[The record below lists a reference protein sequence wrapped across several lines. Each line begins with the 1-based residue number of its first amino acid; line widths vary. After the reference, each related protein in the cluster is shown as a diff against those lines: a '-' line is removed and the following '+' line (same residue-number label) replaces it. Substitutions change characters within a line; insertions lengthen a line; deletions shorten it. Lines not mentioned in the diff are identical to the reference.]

1 VIADILSRLKNS
13 PDREHEMSLNRLIFL
28 SLIAAYTF
36 WINPSV
42 PREALIAATIFAFV
56 SAGIAVH
63 ILLRPHRSTIRR
75 IIAIVSDLTTASV
88 QLHYVGETSSVLFL
102 LYLWITFGNGFRFG
116 IRFLYVAVA
125 VSVVCFTM
133 VIYTTPRWRDDIHLS
148 ATLLLSLIVLPLYAS
163 TLIRKL
169 SNAKAQA
176 EAANRAKTLFLA
188 SVSHELRTPLN
199 AIIGLSGL
207 MTGTNLEAEQRDIIR
222 TIGSAGESLLRQ
234 INSILSLSR
243 IEAGKMPIEQIDFD
257 LLEVLSTTRAM
268 VLTQAQQKGLR
279 VTIHIAP
286 QTPLQ
291 LHGPKHQLE
300 EILLN
305 LLGNAVKFTERGY
318 VNLAADP
325 VTENGRSFVRFVVSD
340 TGIGIA
346 PQAIGRIFDS
356 FAQADETIINR
367 FGGTGLGLSICRQLI
382 EAIGGRIGV
391 DSQEGH
397 GSSFWFILPMEA
409 LGRNAPGE
417 QQPPPFQPL
426 LVCADPGF
434 AQALALRLGGGGV
447 CPVVQNF
454 NEAKE
459 WILQRRSEPVV
470 PFCCSDLPAEFLAAE
485 IEKAGLPVPPILIR
499 LNAPRGLAEP
509 GLIHLSSSVLPL
521 DFTAAEVETAVS
533 AAAAQTSWAQSMW
546 DEPGSMDLPVASR
559 PLSILVVDDNATNR
573 LVISKILE
581 RGGHAAR
588 CAQDGEEALNV
599 LEAERFDL
607 VIMDINMPVMTGIEA
622 ANLFRFTE
630 PQGTRI
636 PIIALTADATPEIIA
651 ETRAAGMDACLTKPV
666 QPAVLLKAVDEH
678 AGPSPVPAPAETVPA
693 VGGPPDAFAS
703 VIDES
708 LLAELEQLGG
718 REFVLNLVEEFFSDA
733 ERLITELRSAAA
745 AGDSHRF
752 RLEAHGLQSASAN
765 VGARIVHEICVSW
778 RRISSADL
786 ATSGAGQVERLARA
800 LELTQDLLKKHLSSA
815 KGATD
820 PASFAK
826 ATEGPKDLQIP
837 ARGASIALADRS
849 PVQM

>member
-1 VIADILSRLKNS
+1 MIAEILPRLKNS
-13 PDREHEMSLNRLIFL
+13 PEREHEMSLNRLIFL

-42 PREALIAATIFAFV
+42 PREALIAATIFALV

-63 ILLRPHRSTIRR
+63 ILLRPHQSTIRR
-75 IIAIVSDLTTASV
+75 IIAIVSDLATASV

-116 IRFLYVAVA
+116 VRFLYIAVA
-125 VSVVCFTM
+125 VSVICFTI
-133 VIYTTPRWRDDIHLS
+133 VIYTTPRWRDDIYLS

-207 MTGTNLEAEQRDIIR
+207 MAGTNLDAEQRGIIR

-243 IEAGKMPIEQIDFD
+243 IEAGKMPIERIDFD
-257 LLEVLSTTRAM
+257 LLEILSTARAM

-279 VTIHIAP
+279 TTIHIAP

-305 LLGNAVKFTERGY
+305 LLSNAVKFTEQGH
-318 VNLAADP
+318 VTLAAHP
-325 VTENGRSFVRFVVSD
+325 VTENGRSFVRFFVSD

-346 PQAIGRIFDS
+346 PQAMGRIFDS
-356 FAQADETIINR
+356 FTQADETITNR

-382 EAIGGRIGV
+382 EAMGGRIGV

-397 GSSFWFILPMEA
+397 GSTFWFILPMEA
-409 LGRNAPGE
+409 LGRNVPIE
-417 QQPPPFQPL
+417 QQPPPFQLL
-426 LVCADPGF
+426 LVCADQSL
-434 AQALALRLGGGGV
+434 ARALAPRLSGGRK
-447 CPVVQNF
+447 CPVVQNLS
-454 NEAKE
+454 EAKD
-459 WILQRRSEPVV
+459 WILQTRSDPVV
-470 PFCCSDLPAEFLAAE
+470 LFCCSDLPAESLAAE
-485 IEKAGLPVPPILIR
+485 IEKAALPVPPVLIR
-499 LNAPRGLAEP
+499 PNAPRSCAEP
-509 GLIHLSSSVLPL
+509 GLIHVSSSVLSL
-521 DFTAAEVETAVS
+521 DFTADEARTAVS
-533 AAAAQTSWAQSMW
+533 ATAAQTSWAQSMW
-546 DEPGSMDLPVASR
+546 SEPGRMELPVASK
-559 PLSILVVDDNATNR
+559 PLSILVADDNATNR

-588 CAQDGEEALNV
+588 CVENGEEALNL

-636 PIIALTADATPEIIA
+636 PIIALTADATPEIVA
-651 ETRAAGMDACLTKPV
+651 ETRAAGMDACLTKPIH
-666 QPAVLLKAVDEH
+666 PAMLLKAIDEH
-678 AGPSPVPAPAETVPA
+678 VGPSPAQAPAETIPV
-693 VGGPPDAFAS
+693 VDGPLDSRSS
-703 VIDES
+703 VVDES

-733 ERLITELRSAAA
+733 ERLIVELQTAAA

-765 VGARIVHEICVSW
+765 VGARTVHEICVSW
-778 RRISSADL
+778 RRITSADL

-800 LELTQDLLKKHLSSA
+800 LELTHDLLKKRLSSA
-815 KGATD
+815 KEEMS
-820 PASFAK
+820 PASFAT
-826 ATEGPKDLQIP
+826 ATQVLKDLQITP
-837 ARGASIALADRS
+837 RGGSIALADES
-849 PVQM
+849 PART

>member
-1 VIADILSRLKNS
+1 MITDILSRLRNT

-42 PREALIAATIFAFV
+42 PREALIAATIFALV

-63 ILLRPHRSTIRR
+63 ILLRPHQSTIRR
-75 IIAIVSDLTTASV
+75 IIAIVSDLATASV

-116 IRFLYVAVA
+116 VRFLYIAVA

-133 VIYTTPRWRDDIHLS
+133 VIYTTPRWRDDIYLS

-163 TLIRKL
+163 ALIRKL

-207 MTGTNLEAEQRDIIR
+207 MAGANLDAEQRGIIR

-243 IEAGKMPIEQIDFD
+243 IEAGKMPIERIDFD

-268 VLTQAQQKGLR
+268 VLTQAQQKGLLT
-279 VTIHIAP
+279 TIHIAP

-305 LLGNAVKFTERGY
+305 LLSNAVKFTERGY
-318 VNLAADP
+318 VTLAAHP
-325 VTENGRSFVRFVVSD
+325 VTENGRSFVRFIVSD

-356 FAQADETIINR
+356 FTQADETIINR
-367 FGGTGLGLSICRQLI
+367 FGGTGLGLAICRQLI
-382 EAIGGRIGV
+382 EAMGGRIGV

-409 LGRNAPGE
+409 LGRNAPGVP
-417 QQPPPFQPL
+417 QSPPFQPL
-426 LVCADPGF
+426 LVCADPGL
-434 AQALALRLGGGGV
+434 AQALALRLGGGGD
-447 CPVVQNF
+447 CPVVRNLL
-454 NEAKE
+454 EAKE
-459 WILQRRSEPVV
+459 RILQARSGPVV
-470 PFCCSDLPAEFLAAE
+470 LFCCSGLPAEALAAE
-485 IEKAGLPVPPILIR
+485 IEKAALPFPPVLIR
-499 LNAPRGLAEP
+499 PNAPLSVVEP
-509 GLIHLSSSVLPL
+509 GLTHVSSSVLPL
-521 DFTAAEVETAVS
+521 DFTAAEVKTAVS
-533 AAAAQTSWAQSMW
+533 ATAAQMSWAQSMW
-546 DEPGSMDLPVASR
+546 SEPGRMELPVASR
-559 PLSILVVDDNATNR
+559 PLSILVADDNATNR

-588 CAQDGEEALNV
+588 CVENGEEALNV

-622 ANLFRFTE
+622 AKLIRFTE

-636 PIIALTADATPEIIA
+636 PIIALTADATPEIVA
-651 ETRAAGMDACLTKPV
+651 ETHAAGMNACLTKPV
-666 QPAVLLKAVDEH
+666 QPAALLKAIDEH
-678 AGPSPVPAPAETVPA
+678 EVSSLAPAPAETIPA
-693 VGGPPDAFAS
+693 ISSPPDAHSS

-718 REFVLNLVEEFFSDA
+718 REFILNLVEEFFSDA
-733 ERLITELRSAAA
+733 ERLIAELRSAAA

-765 VGARIVHEICVSW
+765 VGAGTVHEICVSW
-778 RRISSADL
+778 RRITSADL
-786 ATSGAGQVERLARA
+786 AKSGAGQVERLARA
-800 LELTQDLLKKHLSSA
+800 LELTHDLLKKRLSSA
-815 KGATD
+815 KEATD
-820 PASFAK
+820 PESFAT
-826 ATEGPKDLQIP
+826 AAQAPKDLQIAP
-837 ARGASIALADRS
+837 GGAFIALADGSSTR
-849 PVQM
+849 M

>member
-1 VIADILSRLKNS
+1 
-13 PDREHEMSLNRLIFL
+13 MSFNRLIFL

-42 PREALIAATIFAFV
+42 PHEALIAATVFALV
-56 SAGIAVH
+56 SVGIAVH
-63 ILLRPHRSTIRR
+63 IVLRPHQSTIRR
-75 IIAIVSDLTTASV
+75 IIAIVSDLATASV

-116 IRFLYVAVA
+116 IRFLYIAVA
-125 VSVVCFTM
+125 VSVVCFAI
-133 VIYTTPRWRDDIHLS
+133 VIYTTPRWRDDIYLS
-148 ATLLLSLIVLPLYAS
+148 ATLLLSLVVLPLYAS

-169 SNAKAQA
+169 SNAKSQA

-207 MTGTNLEAEQRDIIR
+207 MAGTDLDAEQRGIIR

-243 IEAGKMPIEQIDFD
+243 IEAGKMPIERIDFD
-257 LLEVLSTTRAM
+257 LLEVLSTARAM
-268 VLTQAQQKGLR
+268 VLTQAQLKGLQA
-279 VTIHIAP
+279 TIHIAP

-318 VNLAADP
+318 VTLAAHP
-325 VTENGRSFVRFVVSD
+325 MTENGRSFVRFIVSD

-346 PQAIGRIFDS
+346 PQAMGRIFDS
-356 FAQADETIINR
+356 FTQADETIINR

-382 EAIGGRIGV
+382 EAMGGQIGV
-391 DSQEGH
+391 ESQEGH

-409 LGRNAPGE
+409 LDRNALGE
-417 QQPPPFQPL
+417 QQPLPLNPL
-426 LVCADPGF
+426 LACADPGL
-434 AQALALRLGGGGV
+434 AQPLALRLGDGGN
-447 CPVVQNF
+447 CPILRNLS
-454 NEAKE
+454 EAKE
-459 WILQRRSEPVV
+459 WILQAQSEPVAL
-470 PFCCSDLPAEFLAAE
+470 FCCSDLPAKALAAE
-485 IEKAGLPVPPILIR
+485 IEKASLPVPPVLIR
-499 LNAPRGLAEP
+499 PNASRSFVEP
-509 GLIHLSSSVLPL
+509 DLIHVSSSVLPL
-521 DFTAAEVETAVS
+521 DFTTGEARTAVS
-533 AAAAQTSWAQSMW
+533 AAAAQTSWAQTMRS
-546 DEPGSMDLPVASR
+546 EPDRMELPVGSR
-559 PLSILVVDDNATNR
+559 SLSILVADDNATNR

-588 CAQDGEEALNV
+588 CVENGEEALNL
-599 LEAERFDL
+599 LEVEKFDL

-630 PQGTRI
+630 PPGTRI
-636 PIIALTADATPEIIA
+636 PIIALTADATPEIVA

-666 QPAVLLKAVDEH
+666 QPAVLLKAIDDH
-678 AGPSPVPAPAETVPA
+678 AAPSPIPASAETAPTVD
-693 VGGPPDAFAS
+693 GPPNALAS

-733 ERLITELRSAAA
+733 ERLIAELRSAAA

-765 VGARIVHEICVSW
+765 IGARTVHEICVSW
-778 RRISSADL
+778 RKITSADL
-786 ATSGAGQVERLARA
+786 ATSGAGQIERLARA
-800 LELTQDLLKKHLSSA
+800 LELTHDLLEKRLSSA
-815 KGATD
+815 KETTDSAGSATA
-820 PASFAK
+820 PQVSQ
-826 ATEGPKDLQIP
+826 DLQI
-837 ARGASIALADRS
+837 AQGASSSL
-849 PVQM
+849 